1 MMSSSQMT
9 TDVIEYPTLTLLVI
23 VKSSAGPPVTK
34 LSPWLAW
41 KFFVRTFLM
50 APKIFP
56 FANLQKLENG
66 DIGVDLEEGDKT
78 ETQEPDDAPEQEPT
92 ETPEPSE
99 KTAADDVDI
108 NVNVTASNW
117 SDLISGIGP
126 KLGFPWFS

>member
-1 MMSSSQMT
+1 
-9 TDVIEYPTLTLLVI
+9 
-23 VKSSAGPPVTK
+23 
-34 LSPWLAW
+34 
-41 KFFVRTFLM
+41 M

-78 ETQEPDDAPEQEPT
+78 ETQEPDDGLEQELT

-108 NVNVTASNW
+108 NVNVTASN
-117 SDLISGIGP
+117 
-126 KLGFPWFS
+126 